1 MVISNYNVFII
12 HCIATF
18 IMVGVIW
25 VIQLVHYPS
34 FYYIDKKKYQ
44 SFQKFHM
51 NNISYIVMPTMLVE
65 LCTGFI
71 LILYFNNLYGNFTFY
86 LSIFLLFCIW
96 LITGIIFTKLHN
108 KLLEG
113 YDELII
119 KKMIEWN
126 WSRTLFWTFRFV
138 LLSYSFY
145 LA

>member
-1 MVISNYNVFII
+1 
-12 HCIATF
+12 
-18 IMVGVIW
+18 
-25 VIQLVHYPS
+25 
-34 FYYIDKKKYQ
+34 
-44 SFQKFHM
+44 
-51 NNISYIVMPTMLVE
+51 MPTMLVE